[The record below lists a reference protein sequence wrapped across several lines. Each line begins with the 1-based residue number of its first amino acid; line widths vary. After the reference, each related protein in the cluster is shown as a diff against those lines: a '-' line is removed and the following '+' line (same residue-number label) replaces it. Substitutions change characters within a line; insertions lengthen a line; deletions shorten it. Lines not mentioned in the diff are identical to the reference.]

1 MCVTILFCSSV
12 FLFYLGSSKRPASS
26 PYGADT
32 YASLAVALADK
43 QRVSEA
49 FCMILLKMCLHYLSP
64 TPSSSTLTSDEEW
77 NKERFSPDYIFNA
90 TSTATTT
97 SNTIIGTVSDTGTD
111 TDIKDGEDND
121 KDKECCRIL
130 TILLIHKQSLFE
142 SLLSTTDTTIQ
153 NQNQNQSQNLNIV
166 GQGQNQNQNPRQNA
180 QSLPQDISQGQGQ
193 GQSQGL
199 GLGQGQV
206 RVRDID
212 RDQYSGEDST
222 IPPVPENFL
231 LHGLLQLLPRD
242 GEYVKYE
249 QYLEYDGEVQGLG
262 QGQGQSQSQGQSQ
275 GQGNEVGVT
284 DGWEAEGYEGVVED
298 MASYESKRGGG
309 GGGGGSDFAVL
320 QSEEDERTERFCSW
334 FHSNRT
340 QVNLN
345 YFSCFYYR
353 LQGLF
358 FCDVVQCRDD
368 CPR

>member
-1 MCVTILFCSSV
+1 
-12 FLFYLGSSKRPASS
+12 
-26 PYGADT
+26 
-32 YASLAVALADK
+32 
-43 QRVSEA
+43 
-49 FCMILLKMCLHYLSP
+49 MILLKMCLHYLSP

-90 TSTATTT
+90 TSTATATSTT
-97 SNTIIGTVSDTGTD
+97 NIGTTSDTGTD
-111 TDIKDGEDND
+111 TGIKNGEDND

-142 SLLSTTDTTIQ
+142 SLLSTTDTTLIQ
-153 NQNQNQSQNLNIV
+153 NQNQNLNSSVV
-166 GQGQNQNQNPRQNA
+166 GQTQNQNQNQNPRQNA
-180 QSLPQDISQGQGQ
+180 ISLPQDMSQGQGQ
-193 GQSQGL
+193 GQSQ

-231 LHGLLQLLPRD
+231 LHGLLHLLPRD

-298 MASYESKRGGG
+298 MSSYERKR

-320 QSEEDERTERFCSW
+320 QSEESERTERFCSW

-340 QVNLN
+340 QVTLS
-345 YFSCFYYR
+345 YFF
-353 LQGLF
+353 LF
-358 FCDVVQCRDD
+358 LSPFASVHFFVTLCIVE
-368 CPR
+368 